1 MDSRRPTRFRDR
13 RSDRTIS
20 FCRGALNRHCPN
32 RADELR
38 RRHHGESGFVPAR
51 HSRDKMVI
59 GVNRR
64 GVSVASDVKDQTGDE
79 QRRCA
84 QHYPQPVTD

>member
-1 MDSRRPTRFRDR
+1 
-13 RSDRTIS
+13 
-20 FCRGALNRHCPN
+20 
-32 RADELR
+32 
-38 RRHHGESGFVPAR
+38 
-51 HSRDKMVI
+51 MVI

-84 QHYPQPVTD
+84 QHYPQPVKLAADPSRDPARVDRRICLVR